1 MLRAL
6 VDKITREH
14 LLIFIP
20 AILVAIIGFWAAYQ
34 YVGPAPPTRIVM
46 SAGTEG
52 GEYARFAERYR
63 EVLARDRISLEI
75 RTSAGSV
82 ENIERLEARSMA
94 PIQAIDLDR
103 S

>member
-34 YVGPAPPTRIVM
+34 YVGPAPPRPQDN
-46 SAGTEG
+46 
-52 GEYARFAERYR
+52 AR
-63 EVLARDRISLEI
+63 
-75 RTSAGSV
+75 TG
-82 ENIERLEARSMA
+82 M
-94 PIQAIDLDR
+94 Q
-103 S
+103 